1 MWYYLIVSKNKW
13 YQEPVLL
20 WLIIAF
26 LLLMGLF
33 YIADKNTDWSSVD
46 TEGLTGHPRDDF

>member
-1 MWYYLIVSKNKW
+1 VWYYLIVSKNKW